1 MSREA
6 AVTAAARGLTPAT
19 AAAAAAAMFIL
30 SRPKHSVDYYL
41 LIEQSTMTY
50 YSILLHLCELQQ
62 LVVVRPTFA
71 RFSGLD
77 RREETEQ

>member
-41 LIEQSTMTY
+41 LIEQPTMTY
-50 YSILLHLCELQQ
+50 YSILLHLCELYYNS
-62 LVVVRPTFA
+62 L
-71 RFSGLD
+71 SSLE
-77 RREETEQ
+77 RRLHASAA